1 MHLRAREKLTRMA
14 QKDSHGRVIFRREK
28 QNRIFHD
35 LDFEN
40 REKYD
45 LDFENRE
52 KYDLDVKCFLGT
64 FRGQLDLHLR
74 ALELINTM
82 LSMPTPQD
90 PHSDLHKSDRNGT
103 KKGRFQN
110 RKSIGGNSFS
120 WLALKT
126 SLIRQLLSSQMRVS
140 VASGSA

>member
-14 QKDSHGRVIFRREK
+14 QKDSHGRVIFRWEKQDPFFGDLDFEDPQKGDLDVKFFLGTFRGQLDMHLRAREKLSKMGQKDSHGRVIFRREK

-52 KYDLDVKCFLGT
+52 KYDLDFENREKY
-64 FRGQLDLHLR
+64 DL
-74 ALELINTM
+74 M
-82 LSMPTPQD
+82 
-90 PHSDLHKSDRNGT
+90 
-103 KKGRFQN
+103 
-110 RKSIGGNSFS
+110 
-120 WLALKT
+120 
-126 SLIRQLLSSQMRVS
+126 
-140 VASGSA
+140 